1 MIQDQLLGTIAFKQ
15 STIDLMAACRLQHQV
30 LFKKHTHTH
39 THTHNITVMLMFHKN
54 YASISQAVHTLNFI
68 YLFSR

>member
-15 STIDLMAACRLQHQV
+15 PTTDLMAACRLQHQV
-30 LFKKHTHTH
+30 LFKHTHM
-39 THTHNITVMLMFHKN
+39 HNITVMLMFHKN